1 MTLALRPVL
10 SSDLVLYLA
19 AQCRRSARQ
28 SRCTFLLLHLSVCG
42 PFVTPP
48 PCSFWVHGFLVLGET
63 HSMVR
68 RGLFVFVLTEDVQNV
83 LQSYQWTP
91 PPTVSPSRCM
101 TFKQGEKLILSSH
114 LQVCRANSSVP
125 PTAEEKGCR
134 KLVKIPFAGGG
145 ILIFHPACPHRP
157 VHDGSAHW
165 RPPVLLHVSEC
176 CELIRAGPGSLIQ
189 NTFKAARS
197 YSAPVSLELTVIFQ
211 TSTSSRAL

>member
-1 MTLALRPVL
+1 MQEVGTSKPLHLPSPTPFRLWAVCYPPPALFGCMAFLCLVKPTAWSDGACSCL
-10 SSDLVLYLA
+10 SSLKMCKMFFRA
-19 AQCRRSARQ
+19 IN
-28 SRCTFLLLHLSVCG
+28 G
-42 PFVTPP
+42 P
-48 PCSFWVHGFLVLGET
+48 
-63 HSMVR
+63 
-68 RGLFVFVLTEDVQNV
+68 
-83 LQSYQWTP
+83 P